1 MENRKRDHV
10 LDLLRFICAILMVL
24 THYEGIFGLS
34 FSGIRFNGGRFY
46 FGLVNEMFF
55 VLSGYLAFHSIRKI
69 ENGLSFDRF
78 FSAKVLRLLPIA
90 ALSTVLYALMHRVTW
105 PADEFSLWQVI
116 ITCLGANAGG
126 PFNEMFI
133 NSHLWYTSVLL
144 ICYAFF
150 FMAVRLSQRLR
161 INWRYACFFM
171 VIVGLSA
178 YTRAENIPFLRH
190 AACRGYMAFFTG
202 VLLSSVLAAHRPG
215 RAAGWISLSVI
226 AGLTALIVF
235 RFEIMEYGLNYMM
248 IFIYYPA
255 VIVLAEAPL
264 TQRLLNR
271 KAFGILGQISY
282 GIYVWHLEFNVFA
295 QIFDDAFDLSVRFDS
310 RLTEFVIVLLNIA
323 IGFASYFI
331 LERPLNRFIKKK
343 TDRVPAQVGSAAAA
357 S

>member
-1 MENRKRDHV
+1 METGKRDYV
-10 LDLLRFICAILMVL
+10 LDLLRFLCAVLMVL
-24 THYEGIFGLS
+24 THYEGIFNLS

-55 VLSGYLAFHSIRKI
+55 MLSGYLSFRSVAKMQ
-69 ENGLSFDRF
+69 NGLNFDRY

-90 ALSTVLYALMHRVTW
+90 ALSTMLYALMHRVTW

-116 ITCLGANAGG
+116 VTCAGANAGG

-144 ICYAFF
+144 ICCALFF
-150 FMAVRLSQRLR
+150 IAVRLSQRMKTD
-161 INWRYACFFM
+161 WRYACFFM
-171 VIVGLSA
+171 VVLGLSA
-178 YTRAENIPFLRH
+178 YTRFENVPFLRH

-202 VLLSSVLAAHRPG
+202 VLLASALAKHRPG
-215 RAAGWISLSVI
+215 KAAGWISLSVI
-226 AGLTALIVF
+226 AALTALIVF

-248 IFIYYPA
+248 IFLYYPA

-271 KAFGILGQISY
+271 KVFGVLGQISY

-295 QIFDDAFDLSVRFDS
+295 QIFDDALDLGVRFDS
-310 RLTEFVIVLLNIA
+310 RWTEFVMVLLNIG
-323 IGFASYFI
+323 IGFASYYL

-343 TDRVPAQVGSAAAA
+343 TNPAPAQIAGSAAT
-357 S
+357 